1 MKLYGIAEIARALD
15 TDPGLVG
22 KWRERHELPPPDAEL
37 ATGPVW
43 LADTIEP
50 VLAAGGPGSA
60 RTALREYRVVPEA
73 GSRPAT
79 VYYLCPDTNKPHG
92 GIRSIY
98 QHVDVLNSLGVAAF
112 VAHHSQGFVCDWF
125 EHQTRVVAEDEV
137 TLTPADIIV
146 VPEIYVQHIR
156 KIPAGPRLV
165 VFSQGAYL
173 SFGAGQS
180 VSSWKYCLD
189 DRKLEAL
196 MVVSR
201 DSEEYMR
208 YAFPGVN
215 VVRVRNFVDGQ
226 IFHPAERLPGRKIA
240 VMPGRGRNLCTHVL
254 SLLTMRGSLDG
265 WEVADIDGLPQRE
278 VAEILRSAAIF
289 LSFSERE
296 GFGMPPAE
304 AMACGCYVV
313 GFTGLGGREFFY
325 PGLCVPVEEGNVL
338 ALANMTEQAMSNFN
352 MDASNI
358 RKVALRASTI
368 IRNEYSLEKQTRDIV
383 SFLELLALRGTP
395 GLE

>member
-43 LADTIEP
+43 LANTIEP
-50 VLAAGGPGSA
+50 MLTAGGPGSA
-60 RTALREYRVVPEA
+60 RTAPREYRVAPES

-79 VYYLCPDTNKPHG
+79 VYYACPDTNKPHG

-98 QHVDVLNSLGVAAF
+98 QHVDILNSLGVAAF
-112 VAHHSQGFVCDWF
+112 VAHQRQGFVCDWF
-125 EHQTRVVAEDEV
+125 EHQTKVVAEDEV

-146 VPEIYVQHIR
+146 IPEVYMPHIR
-156 KIPAGPRLV
+156 NIPAGPRLV

-173 SFGAGQS
+173 SFGDVQS

-189 DRKLEAL
+189 ERKLEAII
-196 MVVSR
+196 VVSR

-208 YAFPGVN
+208 YAFPGVS
-215 VVRVRNFVDGQ
+215 VVRVRNLVDDQ
-226 IFHPAERLPGRKIA
+226 IFHPAERPPGRRIA
-240 VMPGRGRNLCTHVL
+240 VMPGNGKKLYNQVL

-265 WEVADIDGLPQRE
+265 WEVAYIDGLPQRE
-278 VAEILRSAAIF
+278 VAEVLRSAAIF

-325 PGLCVPVEEGNVL
+325 PDLCAPVEEGNVL
-338 ALANMTEQAMSNFN
+338 ALANAAEQAMSNFN
-352 MDASNI
+352 IDASNI
-358 RKVALRASTI
+358 RKVTLKASSI
-368 IRNEYSLEKQTRDIV
+368 IRNEYSIEKQTRDIG
-383 SFLELLALRGTP
+383 SFLELLALPGTP